1 MLSKKAQ
8 YSILA
13 LVKLA
18 REYNNGPILINSI
31 SESERIPKK
40 FLELI
45 LLDLKQAG
53 LLASK
58 KGKGGGYFLI
68 RKPEEISLADII
80 RIVDGAIALIPCV
93 TYKYYQPCQHC
104 KDEKT
109 CGIRSII
116 KDIRDETVNLLKKVS
131 LTDIILREEKLKHT
145 GQAGEIN
152 NYLLYR

>member
-18 REYNNGPILINSI
+18 KEYDNGPILISSI
-31 SESERIPKK
+31 SQTENIPKK
-40 FLELI
+40 FLEAI
-45 LLDLKQAG
+45 LLELKQLG
-53 LLASK
+53 IIASK

-68 RKPEEISLADII
+68 RKPQEISLADVI
-80 RIVDGAIALIPCV
+80 RHVDGAIALIPCV

-104 KDEKT
+104 KDEVT

-116 KDIRDETVNLLKKVS
+116 KDIRDETVNMLKRIKLS
-131 LTDIILREEKLKHT
+131 DILEREEM
-145 GQAGEIN
+145 
-152 NYLLYR
+152 LLTEVNKKSV

>member
-18 REYNNGPILINSI
+18 KEYEQGPILIGEI
-31 SESERIPKK
+31 SDSERIPKK

-45 LLDLKQAG
+45 LFDLKQLG
-53 LLASK
+53 ILASK

-68 RKPEEISLADII
+68 KNPADISLADII
-80 RIVDGAIALIPCV
+80 RHIDGAIALIPCV
-93 TYKYYQPCQHC
+93 TYKYYQPCTHC
-104 KDEKT
+104 KDERT

-116 KDIRDETVNLLKKVS
+116 KEIRDETVNILKNVS
-131 LTDIILREEKLKHT
+131 LKDIIDREES
-145 GQAGEIN
+145 
-152 NYLLYR
+152 LLATIE

>member
-18 REYNNGPILINSI
+18 KEYKNGPVLISSI
-31 SESERIPKK
+31 SQSEKIPKK
-40 FLELI
+40 FLETI

-53 LLASK
+53 ILASK

-68 RKPEEISLADII
+68 RNPRDITLADII
-80 RIVDGAIALIPCV
+80 RHIDGAIALIPCV
-93 TYKYYQPCQHC
+93 TYRYYQPCQHC
-104 KDEKT
+104 KDELT

-116 KDIRDETVNLLKKVS
+116 KDVRDETVNLLKNISLADILLREKD
-131 LTDIILREEKLKHT
+131 LTDKQRIKII
-145 GQAGEIN
+145 
-152 NYLLYR
+152 

>member
-18 REYNNGPILINSI
+18 KEFENGPVLIGKI
-31 SESERIPKK
+31 SETEKIPKK
-40 FLELI
+40 FLESI
-45 LLDLKQAG
+45 LFELKQMG
-53 LLASK
+53 ILASK

-68 RKPEEISLADII
+68 KKPAEISLADII
-80 RIVDGAIALIPCV
+80 RHIDGAIALIPCV

-104 KDEKT
+104 KDERI

-116 KDIRDETVNLLKKVS
+116 KDVRDETVNMLKNIS
-131 LTDIILREEKLKHT
+131 LKDIIDREDIL
-145 GQAGEIN
+145 ASEIK
-152 NYLLYR
+152 